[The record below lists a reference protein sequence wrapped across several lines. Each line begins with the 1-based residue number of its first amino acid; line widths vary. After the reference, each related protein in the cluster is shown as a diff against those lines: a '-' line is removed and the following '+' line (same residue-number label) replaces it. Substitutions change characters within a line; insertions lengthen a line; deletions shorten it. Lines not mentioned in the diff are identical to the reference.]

1 MIICLNLFFAQSN
14 CDTNKKQRTTT
25 TVMIPRCVSSYR
37 RRYAPHM
44 TDRQTNELACIL
56 RVSWTEEMMGNL
68 RPISQAMFIF
78 VRANIA
84 QNDQRFTTVI
94 LSYITKNMVCRILRY
109 NYFNETLTCTV
120 WSNLVVAS
128 PLVWL
133 WCPREPDFFHHGEIY
148 EVCHLFYHSL
158 YSHKHCK

>member
-1 MIICLNLFFAQSN
+1 
-14 CDTNKKQRTTT
+14 
-25 TVMIPRCVSSYR
+25 MIPRCVSSYR
-37 RRYAPHM
+37 RRYAPH
-44 TDRQTNELACIL
+44 DGPPKNELACIL

-68 RPISQAMFIF
+68 RPVSQAMFIF

-128 PLVWL
+128 PLA
-133 WCPREPDFFHHGEIY
+133 
-148 EVCHLFYHSL
+148 
-158 YSHKHCK
+158 